1 MQALPENVVRSC
13 PGSLMSHESHD
24 MDILDPIRESEKNTI
39 VSVLLRNAGNRS
51 RAAAELGIH
60 RSTLIRK
67 IKRYGIDIQS

>member
-1 MQALPENVVRSC
+1 
-13 PGSLMSHESHD
+13 